1 MFRGS
6 EGGPASTGSP
16 SAVME
21 RPVVKPLRGATS
33 RFRPIL
39 VPPSVRRLSVLSARR
54 PHDDR
59 AFPRMPAGTRC
70 PVHFYASRRELP
82 VGANAHR
89 SRINLMSVFF
99 LQSILVPFQY
109 VRLLGST
116 RSLVCHARPGLP
128 PTSQRCSSHPS
139 ARARTSPVVFPVATI
154 AEMQKIRPNLQPPP
168 PDLPARAVR
177 RL

>member
-1 MFRGS
+1 MADLDTPTEHDCFLATFRLF
-6 EGGPASTGSP
+6 
-16 SAVME
+16 
-21 RPVVKPLRGATS
+21 RQQKRQIHTS
-33 RFRPIL
+33 LQSGKKSRWTQF
-39 VPPSVRRLSVLSARR
+39 
-54 PHDDR
+54 
-59 AFPRMPAGTRC
+59 
-70 PVHFYASRRELP
+70 HFYASRRELP